1 MGRPKLAVIG
11 AGAVG
16 ATTAQ
21 RLAEKE
27 LGDVVLTDVVPWM
40 PQGKALDMM
49 QSAPVLGYDVTIRGA
64 NDIAEIAGSSLV
76 VVTAGL
82 ARKPGMSRDDLLLKN
97 AEIVGGLADAIRTHA
112 PGSIVIVVTN
122 PLDVMTWLVW
132 KRTGFEPQRVIGMA
146 GVLDSARFCTFIAM
160 ELGVSIKDVRAMV
173 LGGHGDSMVP
183 LPRYSTVSGVPITEL
198 LPKDRIEALVD
209 RTRKGGAEIV
219 QLLQQ
224 GSAFYAPS
232 ASVAAMAES
241 IIKDQ
246 NRLLP
251 AAVYLTGQY
260 GLNDVFAGVPVKL
273 GSRGVEQIIE
283 LELSADELAALR
295 SSAEQ
300 VRELVA
306 KLKWM

>member
-21 RLAEKE
+21 RLAEKQ

-40 PQGKALDMM
+40 PQGKALDLM

-64 NDIAEIAGSSLV
+64 NDIAEIAGSNLV
-76 VVTAGL
+76 IVTAGL

-112 PGSIVIVVTN
+112 PDAIVIVVTN
-122 PLDVMTWLVW
+122 PLDVMAWLVW
-132 KRTGFEPQRVIGMA
+132 KRTGFAPQRVMGMA

-198 LPKDRIEALVD
+198 LPKERIDALVD

-219 QLLQQ
+219 QLLRQ

-232 ASVAAMAES
+232 ASVAVMAES

-246 NRLLP
+246 KRLLP

-260 GLNDVFAGVPVKL
+260 GLKDVFAGVPVTL
-273 GSRGVEQIIE
+273 GSRGVEQVVE
-283 LELSADELAALR
+283 LELSAGESAALR
-295 SSAEQ
+295 DSAEQ
-300 VRELVA
+300 VRQMVA
-306 KLKWM
+306 KLK

>member
-1 MGRPKLAVIG
+1 
-11 AGAVG
+11 
-16 ATTAQ
+16 
-21 RLAEKE
+21 
-27 LGDVVLTDVVPWM
+27 
-40 PQGKALDMM
+40 
-49 QSAPVLGYDVTIRGA
+49 
-64 NDIAEIAGSSLV
+64 
-76 VVTAGL
+76 
-82 ARKPGMSRDDLLLKN
+82 
-97 AEIVGGLADAIRTHA
+97 
-112 PGSIVIVVTN
+112 
-122 PLDVMTWLVW
+122 
-132 KRTGFEPQRVIGMA
+132 
-146 GVLDSARFCTFIAM
+146 
-160 ELGVSIKDVRAMV
+160 

-198 LPKDRIEALVD
+198 LPKERIDALVD

-232 ASVAAMAES
+232 ASVASMAES

-246 NRLLP
+246 NRVLP

-283 LELSADELAALR
+283 LELLADELAALR
-295 SSAEQ
+295 NSAEL

-306 KLKWM
+306 KLK